1 MIIRKP
7 YAFLIKHFK
16 LIHIGIFLIFCY
28 LLLSLRDL
36 YQFFKGVILNNNY
49 SGGVGLESKYTS
61 FLLLLAILLL
71 IFLAFSIFFLM
82 KKKNKPV
89 LFYKI
94 IMGYGAF
101 LLVFYFIY
109 RGYFTSVDTTT
120 YSPRSLV
127 LFRDSSVIIYLAAY
141 AFVGFSFVRAFGFD
155 IKKFS
160 FEKDKK
166 ELNISSSDNEE
177 VELNFNLDKD
187 KILNTVRK
195 ERRQFKYFV
204 EDNKVVLKK
213 IGYVLCGILAVFLL
227 YTFFVT
233 NKTYKMGEWIYLDYI
248 DSSIKIDRV
257 YLTNLNPYQ
266 KTYGTKSKYV
276 GVLFDLNVGGYSF
289 TYGNSMLRLTING
302 DYYFPV
308 QNATSLLSDM
318 GSYVISGDKFPA
330 NKEYIDRVVVFAYD
344 KDIKVRDVSL
354 EIYMNDGKYHKIKTN
369 YMEQGNSKTGYE
381 EIEFKYGEEIPLLDG
396 ITINSSKIHKGT
408 ISYKLPDKN
417 CNGDNCQTYTKRI
430 QPDIND
436 NILELDLKY
445 TDNKENNAK
454 LEYYLSIF
462 YELDGKIYIDNAES
476 VKILDHVN
484 IDGEQ
489 KLYLSINSDILSA
502 SKKYL
507 LITTRDVKYKLLLT
521 NSEDEIDKKEE
532 NVVETEEESNNSK
545 DDYSNVI
552 NDDKNFV
559 SNED

>member
-16 LIHIGIFLIFCY
+16 LIHIGMFLIFCY

-36 YQFFKGVILNNNY
+36 YRFFKAVILNNNY

-61 FLLLLAILLL
+61 ILLFLAIILL
-71 IFLAFSIFFLM
+71 IFLAFSIYFLM

-94 IMGYGAF
+94 IMGYGAV

-109 RGYFTSVDTTT
+109 RGYFTSVDTTM
-120 YSPRSLV
+120 YSSRSLV
-127 LFRDSSVIIYLAAY
+127 LFRDSSVIIYLATY
-141 AFVGFSFVRAFGFD
+141 GFVAFSFVRAFGFD

-187 KILNTVRK
+187 KILNSVRK
-195 ERRQFKYFV
+195 ERREFKYFV
-204 EDNKVVLKK
+204 EDNKIVLKK
-213 IGYVLCGILAVFLL
+213 IGFILCGILAIFLL

-233 NKTYKMGEWIYLDYI
+233 NKTYKAGEWIRIDSL
-248 DSSIKIDRV
+248 DSSIKIDRI

-276 GVLFDLNVGGYSF
+276 GVIFDLNVGGYSIA
-289 TYGNSMLRLTING
+289 YGNSMLRLKING

-308 QNATSLLSDM
+308 QNAASLLSDM
-318 GSYVISGDKFPA
+318 GSYVISGDKFAA

-344 KDIKVRDVSL
+344 KDITARNVSL
-354 EIYMNDGKYHKIKTN
+354 EIYMDDGKYHKIKAD
-369 YMEQGNSKTGYE
+369 YMEQGNSKTGYQ

-408 ISYKLPDKN
+408 ISYQIPNNN
-417 CNGDNCQTYTKRI
+417 CNDDNCQKYTKRI
-430 QPDIND
+430 QPKIND
-436 NILELDLKY
+436 YLLELDLKY
-445 TDNKENNAK
+445 NDSKENISK
-454 LEYYLSIF
+454 LEYFISIF
-462 YELDGKIYIDNAES
+462 YEVDGKIYVNNAEA
-476 VKILDHVN
+476 VKIMDYAT
-484 IDGEQ
+484 IDDEQ
-489 KLYLSINSDILSA
+489 KLYLSISSDVLTA
-502 SKKYL
+502 DKKYL
-507 LITTRDVKYKLLLT
+507 LITTRDVKYKLLLDL
-521 NSEDEIDKKEE
+521 EEIDKK
-532 NVVETEEESNNSK
+532 NDNQEESDSNK
-545 DDYSNVI
+545 EDYSNI
-552 NDDKNFV
+552 IDDEN
-559 SNED
+559 NED